1 VRNFAVVQ
9 RAHGIRL
16 PVDLRLLNIGE
27 QFFGSDELILLVD
40 HPKIR
45 RHSRPGNRHG
55 SSDFGSRVPATAR
68 FLRQAA
74 PAFFREFSKEYSRE
88 TLPAGFLPQPKL
100 WRAEGLHAAW
110 LGHSTV
116 LLKVDGFTILTDP
129 VFSAR
134 VGISLGPLTVG
145 IKRLVDVAL
154 PQDDLPPIDLILLS
168 HAHMDHFDLPT
179 LRRLESQETRVVT
192 AAHTSDL
199 LRARRYAHVHELR
212 WNESLQVGPAHIK
225 AFEVAHWGA
234 RMRGDTYRGF
244 NGYLLEIGKQ
254 RIVFG
259 GDTAYTQSFKS
270 LRSSQAVDLAIM
282 PIGAYDPWIRV
293 HCNPEEAV
301 RMAGDAGAEFVL
313 PVHHQTFQLSREP
326 TFEPIERAVAAVG
339 SAVERI
345 CVRSIG
351 QEFHL

>member
-1 VRNFAVVQ
+1 
-9 RAHGIRL
+9 
-16 PVDLRLLNIGE
+16 
-27 QFFGSDELILLVD
+27 VD

-45 RHSRPGNRHG
+45 RHPRPANRHAHSNLSG
-55 SSDFGSRVPATAR
+55 GVPATAR

-74 PAFFREFSKEYSRE
+74 PAFFRELSKEYSRE
-88 TLPAGFLPQPKL
+88 ILPATFVPQPKL
-100 WRAEGLHAAW
+100 WRAEGLHTAW

-116 LLKVDGFTILTDP
+116 LLKIDGFTILTDP

-154 PQDDLPPIDLILLS
+154 PQTDLPPIDLILLS
-168 HAHMDHFDLPT
+168 HAHMDHFDLPS
-179 LRRLESQETRVVT
+179 LRRLEGPRTQVVT
-192 AAHTSDL
+192 AAQTSDL
-199 LRARRYAHVHELR
+199 LRVRRYAKVHELR
-212 WNESLQVGPAHIK
+212 WNQSVAAGAAKIT

-234 RMRGDTYRGF
+234 RMRSDTYRGF
-244 NGYLLEIGKQ
+244 NGYLLEIGKW
-254 RIVFG
+254 RVVFG
-259 GDTAYTQSFKS
+259 GDTAYTNSFKS
-270 LRSSQAVDLAIM
+270 VRSSQAVDLAIM

-301 RMAGDAGAEFVL
+301 RMAEHTGAEFVL

-326 TFEPIERAVAAVG
+326 TFEPIERALAAAG
-339 SAVERI
+339 SSTDRI
-345 CVRSIG
+345 CLRSIG